1 MLLCLWNR
9 KAKALQPLNQN
20 GRIPDSQTPPG
31 PTYLPSKHTCHAMIS
46 EKRPLVACECRTHNP
61 QLFPLA
67 NSSEPKSCPFSRTKT
82 LDPKPK
88 DHTPH
93 NFRTNTCVGVP
104 WIVVAVAVHGKAAT
118 VVQRKELHRRLAGRV
133 FFKILLNVAFA
144 SSVHNDVQRRKHRT
158 RSNYVTASLVI
169 FTLFPVSQQPISVCI
184 WAHLPCEPTTFE
196 TLGIS

>member
-1 MLLCLWNR
+1 MLRGIGLLLCLWNR

-67 NSSEPKSCPFSRTKT
+67 SSSEPKSCPFSRTKT

-104 WIVVAVAVHGKAAT
+104 WIVVAVAVLWEGSYRGSAQGAPSKTCGKGLF
-118 VVQRKELHRRLAGRV
+118 Q
-133 FFKILLNVAFA
+133 
-144 SSVHNDVQRRKHRT
+144 D
-158 RSNYVTASLVI
+158 LVECCI
-169 FTLFPVSQQPISVCI
+169 RFVSP
-184 WAHLPCEPTTFE
+184 
-196 TLGIS
+196 